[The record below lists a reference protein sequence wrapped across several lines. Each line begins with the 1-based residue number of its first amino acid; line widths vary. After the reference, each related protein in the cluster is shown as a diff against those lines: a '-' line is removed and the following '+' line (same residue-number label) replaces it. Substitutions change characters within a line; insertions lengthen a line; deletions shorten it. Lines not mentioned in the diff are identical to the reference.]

1 MYMCGLCGGNM
12 WLLTPLPPG
21 IWNFIPHVW
30 FVIAYTA
37 YTLTSGMICHTTTW
51 SLSGDSSW
59 LWVPRWWTH
68 IHIIHPNHTHIYI
81 YIYMCVCPW
90 NVGFIQ
96 GTPSNYLWLIS
107 PHILTSQRVLKFWY
121 WFSLKQGTPKSD
133 GLFIIFPYFPTKLQ
147 FLGCTRFS
155 DTPI

>member
-59 LWVPRWWTH
+59 LWVPRLWTH
-68 IHIIHPNHTHIYI
+68 IHIIHPNHTHTHIYI
-81 YIYMCVCPW
+81 YICVCVCAHETLVLYRAHPVTIYDW
-90 NVGFIQ
+90 Y
-96 GTPSNYLWLIS
+96 PLI
-107 PHILTSQRVLKFWY
+107 
-121 WFSLKQGTPKSD
+121 FSHPKGS
-133 GLFIIFPYFPTKLQ
+133 LN
-147 FLGCTRFS
+147 S
-155 DTPI
+155 DTDLASNRALQNPMDYHNFSVFSY